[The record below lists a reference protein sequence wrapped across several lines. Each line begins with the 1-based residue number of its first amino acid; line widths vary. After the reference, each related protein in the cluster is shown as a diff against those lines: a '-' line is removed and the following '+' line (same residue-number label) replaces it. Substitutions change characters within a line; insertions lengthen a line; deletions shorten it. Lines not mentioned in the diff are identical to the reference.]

1 MKKIIIVAI
10 DNGNVIGINNELP
23 WNLPLDLKRFQKHT
37 KGFPCIM
44 GRKTYESI
52 IAKIGK
58 PLSGRENVVISSTLI
73 QPEVFD
79 NVFIFKSLNE
89 GITFAEN
96 LNKETLFFI
105 GGERIFDEALKIADE
120 IMLTKVIN
128 SYRGDAFFP
137 EINHSEWEA
146 GENELHMKEDGHS
159 DDFIFVDLKRIK

>member
-23 WNLPLDLKRFQKHT
+23 WNLPLDLKRFQKRT

-58 PLSGRENVVISSTLI
+58 PLPGRENIVISSTLA
-73 QPEVFD
+73 QPEGFD

-89 GITFAEN
+89 GIVFTES
-96 LNKETLFFI
+96 LNKENLFFI
-105 GGERIFDEALKIADE
+105 GGERIFEEALKIADE

-128 SYRGDAFFP
+128 SYEGDAFFP
-137 EINHSEWEA
+137 KINHNDWEA
-146 GENELHMKEDGHS
+146 GENECHMNEDGHS
-159 DDFIFVDLKRIK
+159 DNFIFVDLKRIK